1 MEKVEGKSTKDAYII
16 IWNMLYIYISF
27 FFFALLKFPM
37 SSEAEM
43 IEQVKRAQVES
54 VMCVRFA

>member
-1 MEKVEGKSTKDAYII
+1 MEKVEGKSTEDAYII
-16 IWNMLYIYISF
+16 IWYMLYISLI
-27 FFFALLKFPM
+27 FFFALLKFPI
-37 SSEAEM
+37 SNEAEM